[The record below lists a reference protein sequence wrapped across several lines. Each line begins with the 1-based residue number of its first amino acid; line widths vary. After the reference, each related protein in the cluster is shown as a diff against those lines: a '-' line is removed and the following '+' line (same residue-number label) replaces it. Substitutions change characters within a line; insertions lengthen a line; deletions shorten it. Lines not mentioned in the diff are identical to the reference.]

1 MAKYRFVIAET
12 EFYELYVDA
21 ENYDKALDIALE
33 NYGSEG
39 EIIHTDAELISVEEE
54 TE

>member
-12 EFYELYVDA
+12 QTYEIYVDGKDIDEA
-21 ENYDKALDIALE
+21 MDIALN
-33 NYGSEG
+33 NYGSNG
-39 EIIHTDAELISVEEE
+39 EIIHTDATLIDYEEE